1 MIKIKDK
8 EKILKATRGK
18 QKEKKR
24 KKSNKGKAARTY
36 KGTTIR
42 RIAHF
47 SVETTQARKEW
58 YGIFKVMKDKNVQPR
73 ILQLARLSFR
83 IDGDLK
89 SFMDKWN

>member
-1 MIKIKDK
+1 M
-8 EKILKATRGK
+8 
-18 QKEKKR
+18 
-24 KKSNKGKAARTY
+24 
-36 KGTTIR
+36 
-42 RIAHF
+42 
-47 SVETTQARKEW
+47 QAKKEW

>member
-8 EKILKATRGK
+8 EKILKV
-18 QKEKKR
+18 E
-24 KKSNKGKAARTY
+24 RTY

-89 SFMDKWN
+89 SFMDK